1 MRKLARA
8 LAAVAV
14 CALSVPTVP
23 AVASVE
29 TVEAQ
34 MTAASAASIARQDMF
49 DAFGEADIK
58 PGQYLWRDVPKS
70 AGEERVV
77 ISLSDQMAYLY
88 RGETIVAAAS
98 ISTAKPPKI
107 TPTGIFT
114 VLEKRPMYRSKKY
127 DNAPMPFMQRIDDY
141 GIAMHAGY
149 NPGEPASHG
158 CIRMPSKFAAKLY
171 QVTGVGTPVL
181 IGA

>member
-1 MRKLARA
+1 MRKLACA

-14 CALSVPTVP
+14 CALSVPAVP
-23 AVASVE
+23 AAASVE

-34 MTAASAASIARQDMF
+34 MTAASAASVAREDMF
-49 DAFGEADIK
+49 NAFGQDEIE
-58 PGQYLWRDVPKS
+58 PGHYLWRDVPRG

-77 ISLSDQMAYLY
+77 ISLTEQLAYLY
-88 RGETIVAAAS
+88 RGDTLVAAAS
-98 ISTAKPPKI
+98 ISTAKAPRI

-158 CIRMPSKFAAKLY
+158 CIRLPSKFAAKLY
-171 QVTGVGTPVL
+171 QVTDVGTTVL